1 MSICRRTVVT
11 ALLAERDCD
20 RARPLARVG
29 WEQAARVPMLFH
41 AAWPDLLALLAALEG
56 RPRAAAKLLGVGD
69 ASWARARR
77 GRGATTRGVVGRAE
91 ALAGD
96 ALGDA
101 SFARLRGEGAMLRSE
116 EVDAIAFAAAD
127 EP

>member
-1 MSICRRTVVT
+1 
-11 ALLAERDCD
+11 
-20 RARPLARVG
+20 
-29 WEQAARVPMLFH
+29 
-41 AAWPDLLALLAALEG
+41 
-56 RPRAAAKLLGVGD
+56 
-69 ASWARARR
+69 
-77 GRGATTRGVVGRAE
+77 
-91 ALAGD
+91 LAGD